1 MTDERNV
8 RAQLKRLLSKLDM
21 PAQSEMARLFVR
33 HASNLLPAE
42 TAGQICALIDLLD
55 AFAAGKTDVATVN
68 EVFQGF
74 LANEWSVTKH
84 EPAIVQ
90 VSSSSL
96 SPVGCIM
103 QTLLLACCQR
113 ELKAA
118 RLVIVSTR
126 YQPDAF
132 AVGLEVASRFSSTT
146 EEAECELQWQLSEA
160 IAAAE
165 LGGLMP

>member
-8 RAQLKRLLSKLDM
+8 RARLKRLLSELDM
-21 PAQSEMARLFVR
+21 PAQSVMARLFVR
-33 HASNLLPAE
+33 HATNLLPTE
-42 TAGQICALIDLLD
+42 TAVQICGLIDLLD

-68 EVFQGF
+68 DAFDDF
-74 LANEWSVTKH
+74 LANEWSTTIH
-84 EPAIVQ
+84 EPGAVR

-96 SPVGCIM
+96 SPVGGTM

-118 RLVIVSTR
+118 RLIIVASR

-132 AVGLEVASRFSSTT
+132 AVGLDVASKFSSTP
-146 EEAECELQWQLSEA
+146 EEAERELLWQLSVA
-160 IAAAE
+160 HAATEDA
-165 LGGLMP
+165 PNQ